1 MGTMARHGRLALAI
15 LGLGGLAVCVASAG
29 AGRVRPD
36 PAGEQALIRVQHPR
50 VVVLKSKR
58 RLHLFD
64 GDRLVRTYAIGLGRS
79 PTGDKQQEGDGRTPE
94 GKFAVCVKKQDSP
107 YHRFLGI
114 TYPEVRHARRGLA
127 EGLITTGE
135 AETIERAIAEGR
147 CPSWSTALGG
157 AIGIHGHGGGRD
169 WTAGCIA
176 MDDDQIE
183 ELFSVLRCGDPVEIL
198 P

>member
-1 MGTMARHGRLALAI
+1 MW
-15 LGLGGLAVCVASAG
+15 VASAG
-29 AGRVRPD
+29 AGLVHPGNADER
-36 PAGEQALIRVQHPR
+36 ALIRVQEPR

-64 GDRLVRTYAIGLGRS
+64 GDRLVRTYSIGLGTS
-79 PTGDKQQEGDGRTPE
+79 PLGDKQHAGDGRTPE
-94 GKFAVCVKKQDSP
+94 GRFTICVKKQDSR

-114 TYPEVRHARRGLA
+114 TYPEARHARRGLA

-135 AETIERAIAEGR
+135 AEAIERALAEGR

-157 AIGIHGHGGGRD
+157 AIGIHGHGGRRD

-176 MDDDQIE
+176 MDDEQIE